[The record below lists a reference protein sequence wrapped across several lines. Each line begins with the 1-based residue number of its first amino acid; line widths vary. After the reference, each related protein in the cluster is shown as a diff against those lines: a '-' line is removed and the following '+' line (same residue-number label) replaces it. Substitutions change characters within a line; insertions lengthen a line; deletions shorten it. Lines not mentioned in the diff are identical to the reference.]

1 MSCSAVIVFPGQG
14 SQHLNMLSQGSILD
28 LAKSSE
34 YKYLTQLCSELISSD
49 FIDLVENGPEDLLN
63 QTSITQPVLLLT
75 SYFHYQNLIQKVD
88 INPIMFA
95 GHSLGEYSALVAAN
109 SISIEDGLKLVRKRG
124 LLMEDAPKGSMA
136 AILGLDLSSIEE
148 LCSEVSINESMQVQC
163 ANINS
168 PTQTVI
174 SGSNEAVAMVQELC
188 LKAGAKRAIALKV
201 SIASH
206 SLLMKAVHDEYY
218 EFLSRVELNAPQVT
232 VLHNVNSSPC
242 SESID
247 MKNLLVQQL
256 YSPVQWVNICKEI
269 SALSSPVI
277 ECGPGK
283 VLGGLFKANLINDYF
298 STSDGNFYE
307 KILAHV
313 K

>member
-34 YKYLTQLCSELISSD
+34 YKHLTQLCSELISSD
-49 FIDLVENGPEDLLN
+49 FVDLVENGPEDLLN

-75 SYFHYQNLIQKVD
+75 SYFHYQNLIHRID

-109 SISIEDGLKLVRKRG
+109 SLSIEDGLKLVRKRG
-124 LLMEDAPKGSMA
+124 LLMEGAPKGSMA
-136 AILGLDLSSIEE
+136 AILGLDLLSIEE

-174 SGSNEAVAMVQELC
+174 SGTNEAVAMAQALC

-206 SLLMKAVHDEYY
+206 SLLMKAVHNEYHT
-218 EFLSRVELNAPQVT
+218 FLSHIELNAPQVS
-232 VLHNVNSSPC
+232 VLHNVNSSAC
-242 SESID
+242 SESND
-247 MKNLLVQQL
+247 LKNLLVQQL

-283 VLGGLFKANLINDYF
+283 VLGGLFKANLVNDYF